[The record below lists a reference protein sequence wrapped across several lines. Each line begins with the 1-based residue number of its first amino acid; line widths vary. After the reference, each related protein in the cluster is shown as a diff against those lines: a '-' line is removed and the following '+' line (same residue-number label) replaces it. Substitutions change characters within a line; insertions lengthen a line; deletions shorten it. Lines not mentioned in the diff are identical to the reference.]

1 MDSVGKLLKEI
12 REEQDLT
19 IEQVSEETKIKPR
32 MIKAIEDND
41 LKALG
46 GIGYG
51 RAIITTY
58 ARFLN
63 ADVKRVLSA
72 YDKSVNKTDTVYKPP
87 AEEQPKKILI
97 PANIIYIIILLL
109 LIVFLAIITV
119 RFYRDGRL
127 SSPLPRR
134 VSPQTTETEEQTSE
148 PDTILPEPTT
158 LIEETAE
165 IDASPYEEIEIYSTT
180 NSPYARSALQ
190 DTTDY
195 VNIFIFEGRDNP
207 LNIKD

>member
-32 MIKAIEDND
+32 MIQAIEEDN

-58 ARFLN
+58 ARFLK
-63 ADVKRVLSA
+63 ADVKKVLSA
-72 YDKSVNKTDTVYKPP
+72 YDRSMNKTETVYRPP

-97 PANIIYIIILLL
+97 PANIIYIIILIMLV
-109 LIVFLAIITV
+109 VFLAIITV
-119 RFYRDGRL
+119 RFYREGRL

-134 VSPQTTETEEQTSE
+134 ISPQTTETDNQTSD
-148 PDTILPEPTT
+148 PDTILPEPTS
-158 LIEETAE
+158 LIEVTPE
-165 IDASPYEEIEIYSTT
+165 IDDSPLDEIDSATT
-180 NSPYARSALQ
+180 SLHNRSALQ

-195 VNIFIFEGRDNP
+195 VNIFIFEGKDNP